1 MISTKTLYQL
11 SGFSLVLSGLLLLIG
26 LILNP
31 VDTGVTTVKDPL
43 IMASYVLGF
52 FAVLFTLLG
61 LPGVFLRQAER
72 AGLLGLLGMF
82 FTFFGVA
89 ILDGT
94 HSVISFAVLP
104 VLATSSVT
112 AASLGSLDTAIQQ
125 GLLGTLVTIGAP
137 MFLLGLLL
145 LLLLLGIATLRAG
158 IFPRW
163 VGIVLIVVV
172 PLAPLSFVVPILS
185 NVGFEFSYFA
195 TAAAGVVLLTG
206 KGLRQPRPIQ
216 LGEAA

>member
-1 MISTKTLYQL
+1 MSTKTLYQL
-11 SGFSLVLSGLLLLIG
+11 SGFSLVLSALLLLIG
-26 LILNP
+26 LILHP

-43 IMASYVLGF
+43 ILASYLLGF

-72 AGLLGLLGMF
+72 AGLLGLLGML
-82 FTFFGVA
+82 FTSFGVA

-104 VLATSSVT
+104 ILATSPAT
-112 AASLGSLDTAIQQ
+112 AAQLVSLDTAIQQ

-137 MFLLGLLL
+137 MAFLG
-145 LLLLLGIATLRAG
+145 LLLLGIATLRAG

-172 PLAPLSFVVPILS
+172 PLIPLSFIVPILS
-185 NVGFEFSYFA
+185 NVGFELPYFA
-195 TAAAGVVLLTG
+195 FAAAGFVLLTG
-206 KGLRQPRPIQ
+206 RGLRQSRPMAQ
-216 LGEAA
+216 LGEVS

>member
-145 LLLLLGIATLRAG
+145 LLLGIATLRAG

>member
-1 MISTKTLYQL
+1 MSPKTLYQL
-11 SGFSLVLSGLLLLIG
+11 SGFSLVLSGLLPLIA

-31 VDTGVTTVKDPL
+31 VDTGVTMVNDPL
-43 IMASYVLGF
+43 IMASNLLGF

-72 AGLLGLLGMF
+72 AGLLGLLGML

-104 VLATSSVT
+104 VLATSPAT
-112 AASLGSLDTAIQQ
+112 ATQLVSLDTAIQQ

-137 MFLLGLLL
+137 MVLLGF
-145 LLLLLGIATLRAG
+145 LLLGIATLRAG

-163 VGIVLIVVV
+163 VGIVLIVLV
-172 PLAPLSFVVPILS
+172 PLAPLPFVVPILS
-185 NVGFEFSYFA
+185 NAGFEFSYFA
-195 TAAAGVVLLTG
+195 LAAVGVVLLTG
-206 KGLRQPRPIQ
+206 KGLHRPRPTQ
-216 LGEAA
+216 LEEAA